1 MLIAHITDTHITLP
15 GALAYGKVDTAALL
29 RRCVDELLALEPAPE
44 LIVHTGDLVDRGAA
58 DEYAHLRAIVAP
70 LKAPLLAIPGNHDE
84 RAAMRAAFA
93 AEGYLPHQGHLQ
105 FTLEYGGLRIV
116 GLDTLV
122 PGQGGG
128 ELCGDR
134 LAWLEGALSA
144 APRLPT
150 LVLMHHPPFATG
162 IAHMDRIG
170 LRGVEGFAAIMRR
183 HEEVEAVLCG
193 HVHRT
198 IHARVGGRAAMIG
211 PSPAHQ
217 VVLDLRPTGPSA
229 FRLEPPGYMLHH
241 WHDGE
246 LVSYAAVTGDWPG
259 PYPFFDAAGKLL

>member
-29 RRCVDELLALEPAPE
+29 RRCVDELLALDPAPE

-122 PGQGGG
+122 PGQG
-128 ELCGDR
+128 
-134 LAWLEGALSA
+134 LS
-144 APRLPT
+144 L
-150 LVLMHHPPFATG
+150 
-162 IAHMDRIG
+162 
-170 LRGVEGFAAIMRR
+170 
-183 HEEVEAVLCG
+183 
-193 HVHRT
+193 
-198 IHARVGGRAAMIG
+198 IHI
-211 PSPAHQ
+211 
-217 VVLDLRPTGPSA
+217 
-229 FRLEPPGYMLHH
+229 
-241 WHDGE
+241 
-246 LVSYAAVTGDWPG
+246 
-259 PYPFFDAAGKLL
+259 